1 MKIEKYHVI
10 KTYNE
15 IDRRIEGM
23 IHDGA
28 LETPEEIREER
39 NAMLQGVYSTYMMIS
54 DNWPDVCE
62 WCRHSEEERGYYAE

>member
-1 MKIEKYHVI
+1 MKIEKYHI
-10 KTYNE
+10 SKTYNE

-23 IHDGA
+23 INNGD

-39 NAMLQGVYSTYMMIS
+39 NAMLQGVYSAYMMIS

-62 WCRHSEEERGYYAE
+62 WCKRNEEERGYYAE